1 VQSLTPQL
9 TKELAEHVRNRL
21 VSKAPPFR
29 IDNYR
34 QLVEH
39 VARLAYVNRNQL
51 LFFRGQNK
59 DYQNKA
65 GASTLYPAI
74 YRGDQ
79 VPQAEF
85 EVRFRQLEAAS
96 KTLTQLFHDR
106 QIQGH
111 RDVARKRYI
120 QWSILQHYVVVPTP
134 LLDVTHSLRAACS
147 FAQLSSTDPI
157 CYVYILGL
165 PYTTNRISIHSEE
178 DVVNIRL
185 LSICPPSAL
194 RPYYQEAY
202 MVGTPD
208 ITADFETKT
217 ELDIRNR
224 LIAKFAIPRAKSFW
238 NSGFQKMPPSALFPS
253 GDSVED
259 LCKEI
264 TTRLR
269 EEESRSDIGQF
280 LLEWAQLEEKL
291 LPRARRLTE
300 RNLSVGEAISALAR
314 DKTLPQ
320 DVATALNDLRR
331 VRNMAAHTPGKV
343 DNREI
348 NRAMRRLR
356 ELLSR
361 IPADRI

>member
-1 VQSLTPQL
+1 
-9 TKELAEHVRNRL
+9 
-21 VSKAPPFR
+21 
-29 IDNYR
+29 
-34 QLVEH
+34 
-39 VARLAYVNRNQL
+39 
-51 LFFRGQNK
+51 
-59 DYQNKA
+59 
-65 GASTLYPAI
+65 
-74 YRGDQ
+74 
-79 VPQAEF
+79 
-85 EVRFRQLEAAS
+85 
-96 KTLTQLFHDR
+96 
-106 QIQGH
+106 
-111 RDVARKRYI
+111 
-120 QWSILQHYVVVPTP
+120 
-134 LLDVTHSLRAACS
+134 
-147 FAQLSSTDPI
+147 
-157 CYVYILGL
+157 
-165 PYTTNRISIHSEE
+165 
-178 DVVNIRL
+178 
-185 LSICPPSAL
+185 
-194 RPYYQEAY
+194 